1 MFKPRLLNPHLKE
14 RIYEKWNNCWPVS
27 DLRPLALLDL
37 ISYLF
42 FIKKLDDWE
51 LIHQRVKASGTDN
64 FIYTKEIEEFTWSK
78 LQKLNAREIQ
88 QLFNKEHGVI
98 DLMNNYARLNSLYS
112 DFFKAR
118 LMIEPT
124 PKLLFNSMEI
134 VNLIETS
141 DKASQEAIIE
151 YLFSKL
157 KITTESSQEFL
168 PEYISKLLVE
178 IAEPEEKDVILDPC
192 AGIGSLLVNAF
203 RHEIK
208 GDKYKIPFSY
218 NKFFE
223 SNLSGIE
230 SNLVQLRIAAMNLFL
245 HGIKNPKIRMT
256 PFGTESLKEYPTLII
271 SSLLISNDTVPSKET
286 PSEVSKLEKENELL
300 REILE
305 NLKPGSRAVIL
316 VPQMLLKS
324 ENPSIQKTRKNI
336 IDHFNLEAVITL
348 APKTD
353 SIFSGAG
360 ILVFNKSEFATTED
374 LWFCKWGTG
383 KNKKRNK
390 EESNTGNE
398 NGDLDFNEVTDIIN
412 KWKYRKDNPT
422 DPSGRSFFIPVNY
435 IKTNNYSLSFNDY
448 KLIRQQKSLDNETE
462 NIFPE
467 TETVLTAKK
476 ENLHD
481 FFETSELL
489 PEKKRRRKLA
499 PVILALLIL
508 ISSAAAFYW
517 FYLKDNSQRF
527 FSKVKI
533 ADSASK
539 ISISNSS
546 KEPETD
552 TATSSDKATIN
563 NAPGKEITES
573 ETIAK
578 PTNETT
584 TKTGEGV
591 TKYTVINKAW
601 FHSEPDPSKL
611 KPVFLKPRKDVVL
624 TPQAEENG
632 FVYVVYTNSKGQTT
646 HGWLNKKNLEAVE

>member
-1 MFKPRLLNPHLKE
+1 MLKPHLLNPHLKE

-51 LIHQRVKASGTDN
+51 LIHQRVKAAGTDN

-112 DFFKAR
+112 DFFKAP

-124 PKLLFNSMEI
+124 PKLIFNSIEI

-141 DKASQEAIIE
+141 DKASQKAIIE

-157 KITTESSQEFL
+157 KITAESSQEFL

-178 IAEPEEKDVILDPC
+178 IAEPGEKDVILDPC
-192 AGIGSLLVNAF
+192 AGIGSLLVNAY
-203 RHEIK
+203 RHEIEA
-208 GDKYKIPFSY
+208 DKSKIPFSS

-223 SNLSGIE
+223 SNVSGIE
-230 SNLVQLRIAAMNLFL
+230 SNLVQLRIAAMNMVL
-245 HGIKNPKIRMT
+245 HGIKDPKIRMN
-256 PFGTESLKEYPTLII
+256 PFGTENLKEYPTLII
-271 SSLLISNDTVPSKET
+271 SSLLISNETLPSKET
-286 PSEVSKLEKENELL
+286 PPEGSKLEKENELL
-300 REILE
+300 REILQ
-305 NLKPGSRAVIL
+305 NLKTGSRAVIL
-316 VPQMLLKS
+316 VPQIFLKS
-324 ENPSIQKTRKNI
+324 ENPLIQKTRKNI

-360 ILVFNKSEFATTED
+360 ILVFNKSESATTED
-374 LWFCKWGTG
+374 IWFCKWGTG

-390 EESNTGNE
+390 EESIGNE
-398 NGDLDFNEVTDIIN
+398 NGNLDFNNEITDIIN
-412 KWKYRKDNPT
+412 KWKYKKDNPT
-422 DPSGRSFFIPVNY
+422 DPSRRSFFIPVNY
-435 IKTNNYSLSFNDY
+435 IKTNNYSLSFSDY
-448 KLIRQQKSLDNETE
+448 KLIRQQESPDHETE
-462 NIFPE
+462 NAFSE

-499 PVILALLIL
+499 PVLLVLLIL
-508 ISSAAAFYW
+508 ISGAAAFYW

-533 ADSASK
+533 SDSSSK

-546 KEPETD
+546 KEPEAD
-552 TATSSDKATIN
+552 TANITEKATIN
-563 NAPGKEITES
+563 NDPEEKITEPS
-573 ETIAK
+573 TIPK

-601 FHSEPDPSKL
+601 FHSGPDPSKL

-632 FVYVVYTNSKGQTT
+632 FVYVVYTNGKGQTT

>member
-1 MFKPRLLNPHLKE
+1 MLKPHLLNPHLKE

-51 LIHQRVKASGTDN
+51 LIHQRVKAAGTDN

-112 DFFKAR
+112 DFFMAP

-124 PKLLFNSMEI
+124 PKLIFNSIEI

-157 KITTESSQEFL
+157 KITAESSQEFL
-168 PEYISKLLVE
+168 PEFISKLLVE
-178 IAEPEEKDVILDPC
+178 IAEPEDKDVILDPC
-192 AGIGSLLVNAF
+192 AGIGSLLVNAY

-208 GDKYKIPFSY
+208 GDKDKIPFSS

-223 SNLSGIE
+223 SNVSGIE
-230 SNLVQLRIAAMNLFL
+230 SNLVQLRIAAMNMFL
-245 HGIKNPKIRMT
+245 HGIKNPKIRMK

-271 SSLLISNDTVPSKET
+271 SSLLISNETMPSKET
-286 PSEVSKLEKENELL
+286 PPEGSKLEKENELL
-300 REILE
+300 SEILE

-324 ENPSIQKTRKNI
+324 ENHSIQKTRKNI

-360 ILVFNKSEFATTED
+360 ILVFNKSESATTED

-390 EESNTGNE
+390 EESNIGNE

-422 DPSGRSFFIPVNY
+422 DPSHRSFFIPVNY

-448 KLIRQQKSLDNETE
+448 KLIRQESWDD
-462 NIFPE
+462 E

-489 PEKKRRRKLA
+489 PEKKRRRKLV
-499 PVILALLIL
+499 PVLLVLLIL
-508 ISSAAAFYW
+508 ISGAAAFYW

-552 TATSSDKATIN
+552 AATIADKATIN
-563 NAPGKEITES
+563 NDPEEKITEPA
-573 ETIAK
+573 TIPK
-578 PTNETT
+578 PINETT
-584 TKTGEGV
+584 TKTGEGA

-601 FHSEPDPSKL
+601 FHSGPDPNKL

-632 FVYVVYTNSKGQTT
+632 FVYIVYTNSKGQTT